1 MSYTTSP
8 PSSSSGSGPLN
19 ILAPST
25 NFDIIAHYNALLKRE
40 KDLSPPLAAIESLTA
55 LLSENPLTT
64 IAETLALLEAQ
75 SNLLTR
81 SQRNPVPVEAGSD
94 LFRRYIVSSFQ
105 SRTLLQHSDFTA
117 LRKHLISQ
125 TRLFIQRAKNAAP
138 KIALH
143 ARPFIKDNAVL
154 FTYDSSKPVIG
165 TLLSSLSDANANVS
179 VAHIT
184 TSSSSS
190 PSAKTPPS
198 SSMPSTTLPIHEL
211 AYALSSLLPSQ
222 LQHAIFI
229 VSASA
234 VLENGGIIAP
244 LGTQQLAMLAHAHN
258 IPFYVAAE
266 SFKFVRE
273 FPLGCGADDLA
284 KMGVRQPTLGF
295 STGEASRKDAT
306 KVEEDGKVIR
316 EEGEKVDVTAPY
328 LISALITENGTM
340 TPSAVSE
347 ELVKLWY

>member
-1 MSYTTSP
+1 MAYTMSP
-8 PSSSSGSGPLN
+8 PSSSGGSGPVSV
-19 ILAPST
+19 LAPST
-25 NFDIIAHYNALLKRE
+25 NFDITAHYNALLKRE
-40 KDLSPPLAAIESLTA
+40 KDLSPPLAAIESLAA

-75 SNLLTR
+75 SKLLTR

-138 KIALH
+138 KIASH
-143 ARPFIKDNAVL
+143 TRPFIKDNAIL
-154 FTYDSSKPVIG
+154 FTYNSTNAVVS
-165 TLLSSLSDANANVS
+165 TLLSTLNDTNQQIS

-184 TSSSSS
+184 ASTLT
-190 PSAKTPPS
+190 TPK
-198 SSMPSTTLPIHEL
+198 SMPSVAMPSTALPMHEV
-211 AYALSSLLPSQ
+211 AYALSSILPSQ
-222 LQHAIFI
+222 LQHALFI
-229 VSASA
+229 VSANA

-244 LGTQQLAMLAHAHN
+244 LGTQQLAMLAHAHS
-258 IPFYVAAE
+258 IPFYVVVE

-284 KMGVRQPTLGF
+284 KMGVRQPTLTF
-295 STGEASRKDAT
+295 SSGEKVASNGKGNDEKLIKD
-306 KVEEDGKVIR
+306 ES
-316 EEGEKVDVTAPY
+316 EKVDVTAPY

>member
-1 MSYTTSP
+1 MSARSSP
-8 PSSSSGSGPLN
+8 ANVP
-19 ILAPST
+19 APST
-25 NFDIIAHYNALLKRE
+25 NFDIISHYNALLKRE
-40 KDLSPPLAAIESLTA
+40 TDLSPALAAIEALTA

-75 SNLLTR
+75 SDLLTR
-81 SQRNPVPVEAGSD
+81 SQRNPVPVEAGAD

-125 TRLFIQRAKNAAP
+125 TRLFIQRAKTAAS
-138 KIALH
+138 KIASH

-154 FTYDSSKPVIG
+154 FTYDSGSPVISS
-165 TLLSSLSDANANVS
+165 LLSSISESGRYVS
-179 VAHIT
+179 VAHVT
-184 TSSSSS
+184 TSTSSRTKPLVS
-190 PSAKTPPS
+190 PS
-198 SSMPSTTLPIHEL
+198 MPYTTVPIHEL
-211 AYALSSLLPSQ
+211 TYALSSLEPSQ

-229 VSASA
+229 VSATA

-244 LGTQQLAMLAHAHN
+244 MGTQQLALLAHAHG
-258 IPFYVAAE
+258 IPFYVAVE

-273 FPLGCGADDLA
+273 FPLGSGEAELN
-284 KMGVRQPTLGF
+284 KMGLKQPTLVF
-295 STGEASRKDAT
+295 STEETNRSQAKEDRKALQDEAD
-306 KVEEDGKVIR
+306 
-316 EEGEKVDVTAPY
+316 KVDITAPY